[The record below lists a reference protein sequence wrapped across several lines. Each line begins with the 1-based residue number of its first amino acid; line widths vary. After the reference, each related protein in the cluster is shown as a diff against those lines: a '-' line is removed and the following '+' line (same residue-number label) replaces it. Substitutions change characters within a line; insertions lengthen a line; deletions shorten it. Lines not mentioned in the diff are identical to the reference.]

1 MKKNGR
7 CHRWHQKAGKFNRCP
22 NDLLKYPFSRRN
34 VIIGGADKY
43 EQINNNSLKS
53 LVYDVSDDEQP
64 DQPNMTELFLTINL
78 NADLGKI

>member
-22 NDLLKYPFSRRN
+22 NDLLKYPFSGKKCNNRRK
-34 VIIGGADKY
+34 DRY

-53 LVYDVSDDEQP
+53 LVYDESDDEQP